1 MKLKEWMS
9 LALMLF
15 AIGVFTSGCADTAP
29 TDGDAHGDHDHDGHD
44 HDEHD
49 DDHASHDH
57 PAHGPNG
64 GHIFKF
70 DDQEVQGE
78 WCKYKDNDMIRMHL
92 LGADGKTP
100 MAVKVDSFIVR
111 PSVGNDDTMF
121 ELDAENADAD
131 GKASTFM
138 LDDKS
143 LTIAIPLGVKIE
155 VKAGDK
161 TMMGEIKAHAPL
173 DH

>member
-1 MKLKEWMS
+1 MNLKQWIS

-15 AIGVFTSGCADTAP
+15 AIGIFTTGCAESEP
-29 TDGDAHGDHDHDGHD
+29 SDGDAQGEHDHDHDGHD
-44 HDEHD
+44 HGH
-49 DDHASHDH
+49 DHAGHDH
-57 PAHGPNG
+57 PPHGPNG
-64 GHIFKF
+64 GHIFLF
-70 DDQEVQGE
+70 DNKEVQGE

-100 MAVKVDSFIVR
+100 MAMKVDSFVVR
-111 PSVGNDDTMF
+111 PNVGNDDTTF
-121 ELDAENADAD
+121 EMEAENADSD

-161 TMMGEIKAHAPL
+161 TMVGEIKAHEPL